1 MVCTEKSTR
10 ITKVTIESKSI
21 SEKME
26 PGEKEEEPQME
37 KAKGPSKY
45 LKHHLYGTEHGL
57 HCQYR
62 EDKV

>member
-1 MVCTEKSTR
+1 
-10 ITKVTIESKSI
+10 
-21 SEKME
+21 ME